1 MGSDDP
7 VRTEAEAS
15 MLAVY
20 RAPRAVV
27 AALALVVAVALASA
41 CGVVSADDDD
51 TGQQDSGLP
60 NTEAGIDQP
69 PVDPNCHEQ
78 TFAPEKVGDPD
89 IMIVF
94 DKSGSMADG
103 SKYSQTSNAVSAA
116 VTSAAGS
123 QVYWGLIFFPNGG
136 DCAVATAPDVPVGP
150 NGASQI
156 PGVLSSNSPTGS
168 TPAHLAID
176 LAIQSY
182 NLMTDDR
189 AHYILIATDGMPNCE
204 GDPITLPSYCT
215 VDADCNNPDL
225 YCEPTGL
232 PAPYP
237 AGICVPKPKDMAIN
251 EIALALQ
258 YGIKTYVVGM
268 DIDTGVQDTLNR
280 MAEAGGTARSGDPK
294 YYPVSDQSSLEE
306 ALANITM
313 QIISCTFALD
323 QAPPSDPSYIGVSVG
338 GQPIARDPTQ
348 TNGWDVDAAALT
360 ITFYGDACTALQSNP
375 EAVSVTFA
383 CSPID

>member
-1 MGSDDP
+1 MGSDDL

-20 RAPRAVV
+20 RAPRSVV
-27 AALALVVAVALASA
+27 AALALIAAVALASA

-103 SKYSQTSNAVSAA
+103 TKYTQTCSAVSDA
-116 VTSAAGS
+116 VTSGAGS

-150 NGASQI
+150 DGASQI
-156 PGVLSSNSPTGS
+156 PGILSSNAPTGS
-168 TPAHLAID
+168 TPAYKAID
-176 LAIQSY
+176 LAIQAY

-189 AHYILIATDGMPNCE
+189 AHYILLATDGMPNCE
-204 GDPITLPSYCT
+204 GDDVPRMVFCT
-215 VDADCNNPDL
+215 DDTQCL
-225 YCEPTGL
+225 STEYCEPA
-232 PAPYP
+232 PAPVN
-237 AGICVPKPKDMAIN
+237 GLCMPKPKDMAIN

-268 DIDTGVQDTLNR
+268 DIDTGAADTLNR

-338 GQPIARDPTQ
+338 GQPIARDATQ

>member
-1 MGSDDP
+1 
-7 VRTEAEAS
+7 
-15 MLAVY
+15 MLALH

-27 AALALVVAVALASA
+27 VALAFVAMAALAAS

-51 TGQQDSGLP
+51 DTGGQHDSGVDP
-60 NTEAGIDQP
+60 NTLEGGIDQNP
-69 PVDPNCHEQ
+69 DPNCHEQ
-78 TFAPEKVGDPD
+78 TFEPEKVGDPD

-103 SKYSQTSNAVSAA
+103 SKYTQTCAAVSNA
-116 VTSAAGS
+116 VTSAAGA
-123 QVYWGLIFFPNGG
+123 QVYWGLIFFPSDGNCGVG
-136 DCAVATAPDVPVGP
+136 TAPDVDVGP
-150 NGASQI
+150 DGASQI
-156 PGVLSSNSPTGS
+156 PGVLTSNSPNGN

-189 AHYILIATDGMPNCE
+189 AHYILLATDGMPNCE

-215 VDADCNNPDL
+215 IDADCNNPDL

-237 AGICVPKPKDMAIN
+237 AGICTPKPKDLAIN

-258 YGIKTYVVGM
+258 YNIRTYVVGM
-268 DIDTGVQDTLNR
+268 DIDTGVADTLNR
-280 MAEAGGTARSGDPK
+280 MAEAGGTARPGNPGDPE
-294 YYPVSDQSSLEE
+294 YYPVSDQSSLET

-323 QAPPSDPSYIGVSVG
+323 QTPPSDSSYIGVSVG
-338 GQPIARDPTQ
+338 GQPIARDPSKI
-348 TNGWDVDAAALT
+348 NGWNVDAIAKT
-360 ITFYGDACTALQSNP
+360 ITFYGAACTALQSNP
-375 EAVSVTFA
+375 AAVSVTFA